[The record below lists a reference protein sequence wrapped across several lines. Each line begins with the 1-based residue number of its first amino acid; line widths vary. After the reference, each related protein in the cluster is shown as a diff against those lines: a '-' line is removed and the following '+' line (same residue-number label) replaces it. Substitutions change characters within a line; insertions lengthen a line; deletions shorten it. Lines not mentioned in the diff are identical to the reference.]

1 MARKR
6 LGVSDKDKGM
16 AASVSQAAAPD
27 EHAGAGRFAEIG
39 VADIRRNDR
48 NPRYR
53 AVTPEQVAEL
63 RDSAR
68 TRAGDPETGDTAAF
82 FEAVSTLIDEM
93 ELDDSEQLS
102 AEESRAR
109 LHGVAGLARSI
120 VKVNLIQPITVYPI
134 DDGYEV
140 LAGQRRYLAHVLLG
154 RREIRAIVR
163 EPSGDALDDR
173 VAAVIEN
180 LAREDLTLRE
190 RVEAIEEIVHLHEA
204 RGETATG
211 STLQQY
217 LGESVRTCQ
226 RYLRILRE
234 PAVREGI
241 RSGDVTSLRQ
251 AAQLVDPE
259 RAGDASSA
267 SEASQAGNLTRAAPV
282 DHSETASGED
292 PARTT
297 APKKKKATRPK
308 TRVNL
313 GATYDCDDVY
323 RLLTQCLG
331 GEDGVQARF
340 PEVDWSDYGDVEQA
354 WKSFWGEYIASG
366 GDH

>member
-6 LGVSDKDKGM
+6 LGVQDKDKGM
-16 AASVSQAAAPD
+16 AASVSRAAAPD
-27 EHAGAGRFAEIG
+27 EHAGAGRFAEIA
-39 VADIRRNDR
+39 VAEISRNDR

-63 RDSAR
+63 RDTAR
-68 TRAGDPETGDTAAF
+68 SRTGDPETGDTAAF
-82 FEAVSTLIDEM
+82 FDTVSTVIDKMDLE
-93 ELDDSEQLS
+93 DTEQLS
-102 AEESRAR
+102 AEEIRVR

-120 VKVNLIQPITVYPI
+120 AKVNLIQPITVYPL
-134 DDGYEV
+134 DSGYEV

-190 RVEAIEEIVHLHEA
+190 RVEAIEEIVNLHEA

-211 STLQQY
+211 TTLQQY
-217 LGESVRTCQ
+217 VGESVRTCQ

-234 PAVREGI
+234 PAVRDGI

-251 AAQLVDPE
+251 AAQMVDPE
-259 RAGDASSA
+259 RTGDASSA
-267 SEASQAGNLTRAAPV
+267 SDTQQGGNLTRSAPV
-282 DHSETASGED
+282 DHSPAASGEV
-292 PARTT
+292 PGGAT
-297 APKKKKATRPK
+297 ASKKKKATRPK

-313 GATYDCDDVY
+313 GATYDCAEVY
-323 RLLTQCLG
+323 RLLCQCLG
-331 GEDGVQARF
+331 EHELQARF
-340 PEVDWSDYGDVEQA
+340 PEVDWSDYSDVEQA
-354 WKSFWGEYIASG
+354 WKSFWGEFIAAG
-366 GDH
+366 GDS

>member
-1 MARKR
+1 MGRKR
-6 LGVSDKDKGM
+6 LGVQDNDKGM
-16 AASVSQAAAPD
+16 AASVSRVAAPD
-27 EHAGAGRFAEIG
+27 EHAGAGRFAEIA
-39 VADIRRNDR
+39 VAEISRNDH

-53 AVTPEQVAEL
+53 AVTPDQVAEL
-63 RDSAR
+63 RDAAR
-68 TRAGDPETGDTAAF
+68 SRVGNLETNDTATF
-82 FEAVSTLIDEM
+82 FDAVSTLIDEM
-93 ELDDSEQLS
+93 GLADSEQLS

-109 LHGVAGLARSI
+109 LHSVAGLARSI
-120 VKVNLIQPITVYPI
+120 VRVNLIQPITVYTV
-134 DDGYEV
+134 DGGYEV
-140 LAGQRRYLAHVLLG
+140 LAGQRRYLAHILLG

-190 RVEAIEEIVHLHEA
+190 RVEAIEEIVNLHEG

-234 PAVREGI
+234 PAVRDGI

-251 AAQLVDPE
+251 AAQMVDPE
-259 RAGDASSA
+259 QTGDTSSA
-267 SEASQAGNLTRAAPV
+267 SGTQQGGNLTRSTPV
-282 DHSETASGED
+282 DHGQTTSGE
-292 PARTT
+292 ARTST
-297 APKKKKATRPK
+297 TGASKKKRATRPK

-313 GATYDCDDVY
+313 GATYNCEEVY
-323 RLLTQCLG
+323 RLLCQCLG
-331 GEDGVQARF
+331 GEELQARF
-340 PEVDWSDYGDVEQA
+340 PEVDWSNYADVEQA
-354 WKSFWGEYIASG
+354 WGSFWRDFISARGN
-366 GDH
+366 H